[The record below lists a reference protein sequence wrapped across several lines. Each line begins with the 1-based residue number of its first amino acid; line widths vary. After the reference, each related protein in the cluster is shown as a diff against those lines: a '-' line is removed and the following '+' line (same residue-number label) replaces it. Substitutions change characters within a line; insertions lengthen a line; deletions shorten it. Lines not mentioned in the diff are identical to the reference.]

1 MPAPASKPTPRFS
14 LRWKI
19 TLPFILLALLLSLG
33 MVYLLSRI
41 VGQDQQERY
50 LLQMTDSGQQ
60 AADAVVRIEDEL
72 LATERLIANT
82 EGILDGVQ
90 EVDSEALR
98 ALVLPLVVNADV
110 DVVSIVDAQAS
121 SLLSVRRP
129 PGGSAGEYSTLRGEA
144 FYSSWPFV
152 QRLLAGAADSAIG
165 DKQTGMHSIRIG
177 DQDLPVL
184 FVGGPVRDA
193 SGVVHGAVLVGR
205 FLEDLVPQVAE
216 QAGAS
221 TSIYDQFN
229 GQLLATSLEPEDR
242 AALTLPL
249 ETIDRSMAP
258 GTEGDPMRSIS
269 VSGID
274 YTEVLTAFVARH
286 GTEPLGVLGIALPQ
300 LSLAG
305 RSSQDLWQ
313 VIIFGAIALVLVV
326 IAGLIIS
333 NNITRP
339 IIAIADAS
347 AQVALG
353 NLETRVADRGTDE
366 VAVLARTFNQMVD
379 DLRQRTVVEA
389 RPEGEPTL
397 SSLPTEPERAA
408 EAATPTQVVG
418 RRKATVLGVELR
430 GLESLDEDPEVL
442 FRELEACLSMIGEA
456 AGRHSGLLARTG
468 GTTAIVHFG
477 LPPTVL
483 PPAVSALQAT
493 HAGMEILDGVRSL
506 NEARVDRG
514 MGPLQASVVV
524 ATGDVVAG
532 TLQIGKGESALLGE
546 AMIAVEGMLAI
557 ARETGPTVLLISE
570 ETYRSLGSAQR
581 QFVFGRFG
589 RAQVRGLPADLGI
602 HEVKGRLSR
611 LVESGGGEA

>member
-1 MPAPASKPTPRFS
+1 MPSPASVPTPRFS

-41 VGQDQQERY
+41 VGQEQQNRY
-50 LLQMTDSGQQ
+50 LRQLTDSGQQ
-60 AADAVVRIEDEL
+60 AADAVVRVETDL

-82 EGILDGVQ
+82 VGVLDGVRQ
-90 EVDSEALR
+90 ADAEALR
-98 ALVLPLVVNADV
+98 ACVLPLVVNAGV
-110 DVVSIVDAQAS
+110 DVVSIVDAQGS
-121 SLLSVRRP
+121 SLLSVRRA
-129 PGGSAGEYSTLRGEA
+129 PGGSTGEYSTQRGEA

-165 DKQTGMHSIRIG
+165 DKQTGVHAIRSG
-177 DQDLPVL
+177 EQDLPVL

-193 SGVVHGAVLVGR
+193 SGVVYGAVLVGR
-205 FLEDLVPQVAE
+205 YLEELVPRLAE

-221 TSIYDQFN
+221 TSIYDQFD
-229 GQLLATSLEPEDR
+229 GRLLATSLEPEDVG
-242 AALTLPL
+242 ALTLPL
-249 ETIDRSMAP
+249 ETIERAMAP
-258 GTEGDPMRSIS
+258 GTAGDPIRPIAIS
-269 VSGID
+269 GTE
-274 YTEVLTAFVARH
+274 YTEVLTAFVARL

-300 LSLAG
+300 LALVG
-305 RSSQDLWQ
+305 QSSQDLWQ
-313 VIIFGAIALVLVV
+313 VITFGAFALVLVV
-326 IAGLIIS
+326 IAGLVIS
-333 NNITRP
+333 NTITRP

-379 DLRQRTVVEA
+379 DLRQRTMVEA
-389 RPEGEPTL
+389 RPAQEPTL
-397 SSLPTEPERAA
+397 PAMPAEPPGGAIVEM
-408 EAATPTQVVG
+408 PTQVVG
-418 RRKATVLGVELR
+418 RQRASVLGVELR
-430 GLESLDEDPEVL
+430 GLGSMDEEPEVL
-442 FRELEACLSMIGEA
+442 LRELEACLSTIGEA
-456 AGRHSGLLARTG
+456 AGRHGGTFARAD

-477 LPPTVL
+477 LPPGVV

-514 MGPLQASVVV
+514 MGPLQVSVAV
-524 ATGDVVAG
+524 ATGDLITGRIRVG
-532 TLQIGKGESALLGE
+532 RPESALLGE
-546 AMIAVEGMLAI
+546 ALIAAEGMLAI
-557 ARETGPTVLLISE
+557 ARKAGPAAMLISE

-589 RAQVRGLPADLGI
+589 RTQVRGLPGDLGI
-602 HEVKGRLSR
+602 HEVRDRLSR
-611 LVESGGGEA
+611 LVPGAGEA

>member
-1 MPAPASKPTPRFS
+1 MPAPVSKPTPRFS

-41 VGQDQQERY
+41 VGQDQQERF

-90 EVDSEALR
+90 QANSEALR
-98 ALVLPLVVNADV
+98 TLVLPLVVNADV

-129 PGGSAGEYSTLRGEA
+129 PGGSAGEYTTLRGEA

-152 QRLLAGAADSAIG
+152 QRLLAGAADTAIG
-165 DKQTGMHSIRIG
+165 DKQTGMHAIRIG
-177 DQDLPVL
+177 DQDVPVL
-184 FVGGPVRDA
+184 FVGGPVRDT
-193 SGVVHGAVLVGR
+193 SGVVYGAVLVGR
-205 FLEDLVPQVAE
+205 YLEDLVPQVAE

-221 TSIYDQFN
+221 TLIYDQFD
-229 GQLLATSLEPEDR
+229 GRLLATSLEPQDP

-258 GTEGDPMRSIS
+258 GTEGDPIRSIS

-286 GTEPLGVLGIALPQ
+286 GTEPLGVLGVALPQ

-305 RSSQDLWQ
+305 RSTQNLWQ

-366 VAVLARTFNQMVD
+366 VAALARTFNQMVD
-379 DLRQRTVVEA
+379 DLRQRTMVGIAPGEGPTVALLQAKTPSEVEPA
-389 RPEGEPTL
+389 I
-397 SSLPTEPERAA
+397 
-408 EAATPTQVVG
+408 PTQVVG
-418 RRKATVLGVELR
+418 RRRATILAVELR
-430 GLESLDEDPEVL
+430 GLGSLDEAPEVL
-442 FRELEACLSMIGEA
+442 MRELETCLSMIGEA
-456 AGRHSGLLARTG
+456 AGRHSGVLARTG
-468 GTTAIVHFG
+468 GTTAIAHFG
-477 LPPTVL
+477 LPPGVL

-493 HAGMEILDGVRSL
+493 HAGMEILGGVRSL
-506 NEARVDRG
+506 NEARVERG
-514 MGPLQASVVV
+514 MGPLQASVAV

-532 TLQIGKGESALLGE
+532 TIQIGKGEPALLGE
-546 AMIAVEGMLAI
+546 AMIAAEGMLAI
-557 ARETGPTVLLISE
+557 ARETGPAVLLISE

-589 RAQVRGLPADLGI
+589 RAQVRSLPADLGI
-602 HEVKGRLSR
+602 HEVKDRLSR
-611 LVESGGGEA
+611 LVEPSTSET

>member
-1 MPAPASKPTPRFS
+1 MPASATKPAPRFS

-90 EVDSEALR
+90 QTDSEALR

-110 DVVSIVDAQAS
+110 DVVSVVDAQAS

-129 PGGSAGEYSTLRGEA
+129 PGGSAGQYTTLRGEA

-152 QRLLAGAADSAIG
+152 QRLLAGSADPAIG
-165 DKQTGMHSIRIG
+165 DKQTGMHSIRI
-177 DQDLPVL
+177 DEQDTPVL

-205 FLEDLVPQVAE
+205 YLEDLVPRMAE

-221 TSIYDQFN
+221 TSIYDQFD
-229 GQLLATSLEPEDR
+229 GRLLASSLEPDDP

-249 ETIDRSMAP
+249 EMIDRSMAP
-258 GTEGDPMRSIS
+258 GTVGDPIRSIS

-274 YTEVLTAFVARH
+274 YSEVLTAFVARH
-286 GTEPLGVLGIALPQ
+286 GTEPLGVLGVALPG

-313 VIIFGAIALVLVV
+313 VIVFGAIALVLVV
-326 IAGLIIS
+326 IAGLVIS

-366 VAVLARTFNQMVD
+366 VAALARTFNQMVD
-379 DLRQRTVVEA
+379 DLRQRTMVGIVPGEETTLASLQAKTTSEVESA
-389 RPEGEPTL
+389 M
-397 SSLPTEPERAA
+397 
-408 EAATPTQVVG
+408 PTQVVG
-418 RRKATVLGVELR
+418 RRRATILAVELR
-430 GLESLDEDPEVL
+430 GLGSVDEAPEVL
-442 FRELEACLSMIGEA
+442 MRELETCLSMIGEA
-456 AGRHSGLLARTG
+456 VGRHAGVLARTG
-468 GTTAIVHFG
+468 GTTAIAHFG
-477 LPPTVL
+477 LPPGIL

-493 HAGMEILDGVRSL
+493 HAGMEILDGTRLV
-506 NEARVDRG
+506 NEARVERG
-514 MGPLQASVVV
+514 MGPLQVSVAA

-532 TLQIGKGESALLGE
+532 TIQIGKGQPALLGE
-546 AMIAVEGMLAI
+546 AVIAAEGMLAI

-570 ETYRSLGSAQR
+570 ETHRRLGSAQR

-589 RAQVRGLPADLGI
+589 RAQVRGLTGDLGI
-602 HEVKGRLSR
+602 HEVKDRLSK
-611 LVESGGGEA
+611 LVEPGAAEA

>member
-1 MPAPASKPTPRFS
+1 MPASVSKSTPRFS

-90 EVDSEALR
+90 QANSEALR
-98 ALVLPLVVNADV
+98 TLVLPLVVNADV

-129 PGGSAGEYSTLRGEA
+129 PGASAGEYTTLRGEA

-152 QRLLAGAADSAIG
+152 QRLLAGSADTAIG
-165 DKQTGMHSIRIG
+165 DKQTGMHAIRIG
-177 DQDLPVL
+177 DQDVPVL
-184 FVGGPVRDA
+184 FVGGPARDA
-193 SGVVHGAVLVGR
+193 SGVVRGAVLVGR
-205 FLEDLVPQVAE
+205 YLEDLVPQVAE

-221 TSIYDQFN
+221 TSIYDQFD
-229 GQLLATSLEPEDR
+229 GHLLATSLEPQDP

-258 GTEGDPMRSIS
+258 GTEGDPIRSIS

-286 GTEPLGVLGIALPQ
+286 GTEPLGVLGVALPQ
-300 LSLAG
+300 LSLAA
-305 RSSQDLWQ
+305 RSTQDLWQ
-313 VIIFGAIALVLVV
+313 VIVFGAVALVLVV

-347 AQVALG
+347 EQVALG

-379 DLRQRTVVEA
+379 DLRQRTMVGIVPGEDTVASLQAKAPSEVEPA
-389 RPEGEPTL
+389 M
-397 SSLPTEPERAA
+397 
-408 EAATPTQVVG
+408 PTQVV
-418 RRKATVLGVELR
+418 RRRRATILAVELR
-430 GLESLDEDPEVL
+430 GLGSLDEAPEVL
-442 FRELEACLSMIGEA
+442 MRELETCLSMIGEA
-456 AGRHSGLLARTG
+456 AGRHSGVLARTG
-468 GTTAIVHFG
+468 GTTAIAHFG
-477 LPPTVL
+477 LPPGVL

-506 NEARVDRG
+506 NEARVERG
-514 MGPLQASVVV
+514 MGPLQASVAV

-532 TLQIGKGESALLGE
+532 TIQIGKGEPALLGE

-557 ARETGPTVLLISE
+557 ARETGPAVLLISE
-570 ETYRSLGSAQR
+570 ETHRSLGSAQR

-589 RAQVRGLPADLGI
+589 RAQVRGLPGDLGI
-602 HEVKGRLSR
+602 HEVKDRLSK
-611 LVESGGGEA
+611 LVEPGAGEA

>member
-1 MPAPASKPTPRFS
+1 MPASVSKSTPRFS

-90 EVDSEALR
+90 QANSEALR
-98 ALVLPLVVNADV
+98 TLVLPLVVNADV

-129 PGGSAGEYSTLRGEA
+129 PGASAGEYTTLRGEA

-152 QRLLAGAADSAIG
+152 QRLLAGSADTAIG
-165 DKQTGMHSIRIG
+165 DKQTGMHAIRIG
-177 DQDLPVL
+177 DQDVPVL

-193 SGVVHGAVLVGR
+193 SGVIHGAVLVGR
-205 FLEDLVPQVAE
+205 YLEDLVPQVAE

-221 TSIYDQFN
+221 TSIYDQFD
-229 GQLLATSLEPEDR
+229 GRLLATSLEPQDP

-258 GTEGDPMRSIS
+258 GTEGDPIRSIS

-286 GTEPLGVLGIALPQ
+286 GTEPLGVLGVALPQ

-305 RSSQDLWQ
+305 RSTQNLWQ
-313 VIIFGAIALVLVV
+313 VIIFGAMALVLVV
-326 IAGLIIS
+326 IAGLVIS

-379 DLRQRTVVEA
+379 DLRQRTVVGIV
-389 RPEGEPTL
+389 PGEDRVA
-397 SSLPTEPERAA
+397 SLQAKAPSEVEPAM
-408 EAATPTQVVG
+408 PTQVV
-418 RRKATVLGVELR
+418 RRRRATILAVELR
-430 GLESLDEDPEVL
+430 GLGSLDEAPEVL
-442 FRELEACLSMIGEA
+442 MRELETCLSMIGEA
-456 AGRHSGLLARTG
+456 AGRHSGVLARTG
-468 GTTAIVHFG
+468 GTTAIAHFG
-477 LPPTVL
+477 LPPGVL

-506 NEARVDRG
+506 NEARVERG
-514 MGPLQASVVV
+514 MGPLQASVAV

-532 TLQIGKGESALLGE
+532 TIQIGKGEPALLGE

-557 ARETGPTVLLISE
+557 ARETGPAVLLISE
-570 ETYRSLGSAQR
+570 ETHRSLGSAQR

-602 HEVKGRLSR
+602 HEVKDRLSK
-611 LVESGGGEA
+611 LVEPGVGEA

>member
-1 MPAPASKPTPRFS
+1 MPVSVSKPTPRFS

-41 VGQDQQERY
+41 VGQDRQERY

-72 LATERLIANT
+72 LTTERLIANT

-90 EVDSEALR
+90 QANSEALR
-98 ALVLPLVVNADV
+98 TLVLPLVVNADV

-129 PGGSAGEYSTLRGEA
+129 PGASAGEYTTLRGEA

-152 QRLLAGAADSAIG
+152 QRLLAGSADTAIG
-165 DKQTGMHSIRIG
+165 DKQTGMHAIRIG
-177 DQDLPVL
+177 DQDVPVL

-193 SGVVHGAVLVGR
+193 SGVVRGAVLVGR
-205 FLEDLVPQVAE
+205 YLEDLVPQVAE

-221 TSIYDQFN
+221 TSIYDQFD
-229 GQLLATSLEPEDR
+229 GHLLATSLEPQDP

-258 GTEGDPMRSIS
+258 GTEGDPIRSIS

-286 GTEPLGVLGIALPQ
+286 GTEPLGVLGVALPQ
-300 LSLAG
+300 LSLAE
-305 RSSQDLWQ
+305 RSTQDLWQ

-379 DLRQRTVVEA
+379 DLRQRTMVGIVPGETTVASLQAKAPSEVEPA
-389 RPEGEPTL
+389 M
-397 SSLPTEPERAA
+397 
-408 EAATPTQVVG
+408 PTQVV
-418 RRKATVLGVELR
+418 RRRRATILAVELR
-430 GLESLDEDPEVL
+430 GLGSLDEAPEVL
-442 FRELEACLSMIGEA
+442 MRELETCLSMIGEV
-456 AGRHSGLLARTG
+456 AGRHSGVLARTG
-468 GTTAIVHFG
+468 GTTAIAQFG
-477 LPPTVL
+477 LPPGVL

-506 NEARVDRG
+506 NEARVERG
-514 MGPLQASVVV
+514 MGPLQASVAV

-532 TLQIGKGESALLGE
+532 TIQIGKGEPALLGE

-557 ARETGPTVLLISE
+557 ARETDPAVLLISE
-570 ETYRSLGSAQR
+570 ETHRSLGSAQR

-602 HEVKGRLSR
+602 HEVKDRLSK
-611 LVESGGGEA
+611 LVEPGVGEA